1 MDHYFAEFR
10 LKDKKKYGLC
20 CLLLHLVQ
28 KDKLLCSSNVKAMP
42 RCLFLLGDG
51 GGGNMRRRQNLEIN
65 ERHFA
70 RFNFSRLSLAFIL
83 NSSLILGNIFF

>member
-1 MDHYFAEFR
+1 MLSFITFGSERQIALF
-10 LKDKKKYGLC
+10 KQC
-20 CLLLHLVQ
+20 Q
-28 KDKLLCSSNVKAMP
+28 SNASMSVS
-42 RCLFLLGDG
+42 FGG
-51 GGGNMRRRQNLEIN
+51 WGGGNMRRRQNLEIN